1 MEILFEKKR
10 LYRFF
15 FVPLPS
21 DKKQSSMIKRIMITV
36 MVAIVLVSCQE
47 SLEERA
53 AREAKEMTESKCPMP
68 VDNNTILDSVVF
80 DIPTLTQTQYFRFIG
95 ESDDSS
101 RLEEISGAY
110 DLKELLIRELKGQ
123 TGYKTLMNRG
133 VNFRYVYRS
142 TRQRDKIY
150 FDFTLTKE
158 DYQ

>member
-21 DKKQSSMIKRIMITV
+21 DKEQSSMIKRIMMTV

>member
-1 MEILFEKKR
+1 
-10 LYRFF
+10 
-15 FVPLPS
+15 
-21 DKKQSSMIKRIMITV
+21 

>member
-21 DKKQSSMIKRIMITV
+21 DKKQSSMIKRIMMTV

>member
-1 MEILFEKKR
+1 MEILFEKKQ

-21 DKKQSSMIKRIMITV
+21 DKKQSSMIKRIMMTV

>member
-1 MEILFEKKR
+1 
-10 LYRFF
+10 
-15 FVPLPS
+15 
-21 DKKQSSMIKRIMITV
+21 

-101 RLEEISGAY
+101 RLEEISGTY

>member
-21 DKKQSSMIKRIMITV
+21 DKKQSSMIKRIMMTV

-68 VDNNTILDSVVF
+68 VDNNTVLDSVVF

>member
-1 MEILFEKKR
+1 M
-10 LYRFF
+10 
-15 FVPLPS
+15 
-21 DKKQSSMIKRIMITV
+21 TV

-123 TGYKTLMNRG
+123 TSYKTLMNRG

>member
-1 MEILFEKKR
+1 
-10 LYRFF
+10 
-15 FVPLPS
+15 
-21 DKKQSSMIKRIMITV
+21 

-53 AREAKEMTESKCPMP
+53 AREAKEITESKCPMP

>member
-1 MEILFEKKR
+1 M
-10 LYRFF
+10 
-15 FVPLPS
+15 
-21 DKKQSSMIKRIMITV
+21 TV

>member
-1 MEILFEKKR
+1 M
-10 LYRFF
+10 
-15 FVPLPS
+15 
-21 DKKQSSMIKRIMITV
+21 
-36 MVAIVLVSCQE
+36 AIVLVSCQE